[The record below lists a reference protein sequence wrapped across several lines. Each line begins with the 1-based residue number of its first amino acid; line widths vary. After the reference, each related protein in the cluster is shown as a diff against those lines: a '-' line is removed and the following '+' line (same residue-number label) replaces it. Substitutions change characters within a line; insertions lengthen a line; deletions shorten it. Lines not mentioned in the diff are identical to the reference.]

1 MGQSSIAGST
11 GLPCLKTAYS
21 IVATYVNRLIIM
33 KLPVD
38 PTSLAPL
45 IAGILKLWTKT
56 LRFEPRGDY
65 QTFLNMLDAEE
76 PMVLALWHGEL
87 FPATAYGYTITSRL
101 VTFVSQSKD
110 GELIARVIE
119 RLGHTTVRGS
129 STRGGVKALLQAK
142 RIMEKEK
149 RMAVFTVD
157 GPRGPR
163 HEAKDGV
170 IFLAQRAKAKIIPL
184 RAYPSRATTFN
195 SWDKFVLP
203 WPFTRCPLY
212 LGEPMEVTGE
222 KLTKDVLAREKAR
235 LKKRMLSLGA

>member
-1 MGQSSIAGST
+1 
-11 GLPCLKTAYS
+11 
-21 IVATYVNRLIIM
+21 M
-33 KLPVD
+33 KLSVD
-38 PTSLAPL
+38 PTSFAPL
-45 IAGILKLWTKT
+45 IAGIFKLWTKT
-56 LRFEPRGDY
+56 LRFEPHGDLHNLKRM
-65 QTFLNMLDAEE
+65 TDAGQ
-76 PMVLALWHGEL
+76 PLVLALWHGEL
-87 FPATAYGYTITSRL
+87 FPATAFGYTLTPRL

-119 RLGHTTVRGS
+119 RLGHATVRGS

-163 HEAKDGV
+163 HKAKDGV

-184 RAYPSRATTFN
+184 RAYSCKATTFN

-203 WPFTRCPLY
+203 WPFTRCPIY
-212 LGEPMEVTGE
+212 IGDPMEVTKE
-222 KLTKDVLAREKAR
+222 KLSKDVLARERKR
-235 LKKRMLSLGA
+235 LEERMLALGK